1 MHIVVVG
8 AGIIGLTSAH
18 ALLEAG
24 HHVTVIDSAGGPAS
38 GTSQRNGAQMS
49 YAFVA
54 PLASPATLR
63 ALPSMLLDRQSPLRF
78 RPGLSPAIWRWCLR
92 FLLACN
98 SRQALATTRGL
109 LELAELSRQQFTQW
123 RSRHDDAQIHFRRN
137 GKLVLYRDAS
147 SWNSARRQLAS
158 QAAWGPPQ
166 QLCDASRCVDIE
178 PALRADRMPII
189 GGVLTPDEEVADCEL
204 VCRQLLQD
212 MQGHERFEAL
222 WHTRALRWETARPR
236 AAALMA
242 EDAEGRGLRLA
253 ADAFVVANGIG
264 APQLLRSLGITL
276 SVAPL
281 KGYSIE
287 LPASSLAQCPIHSI
301 TDSARK
307 IVFAPLGDGPQRR
320 LRVAGMAE
328 LVGHDLRID
337 AGRIEQLL
345 DATDRCFGLRE
356 RPRDIHPWAG
366 LRPATPTG
374 LPVIGAARAWSNV
387 FINAGHGALG
397 QTLSFG
403 AAARLCGLVLRT
415 RDGAVPAPAG
425 SSAHSPRAG

>member
-24 HHVTVIDSAGGPAS
+24 HHVTLIDSASGPAS
-38 GTSQRNGAQMS
+38 GTSHRNGAQMS

-54 PLASPATLR
+54 PLASADTLR
-63 ALPSMLLDRQSPLRF
+63 SLPSLLLDRQSPLRF

-92 FLLACN
+92 FLWACN
-98 SRQALATTRGL
+98 SRQAMATTRGL
-109 LELAELSRQQFTQW
+109 LELARTSQQQFTQW
-123 RSRHDDAQIHFRRN
+123 RSRHADAQIHFQRN
-137 GKLVLYRDAS
+137 GKLVLYRDAR
-147 SWNSARRQLAS
+147 SWEAAQRQLAA

-166 QLCDASRCVDIE
+166 QLCDASQCVDIE
-178 PALRADRMPII
+178 PALRADRAPLA
-189 GGVLTPDEEVADCEL
+189 GGVLTPGEEVADCAM
-204 VCRQLLQD
+204 VCRQLLHD
-212 MQGHERFEAL
+212 VRGHPRFEAR
-222 WHTRALRWETARPR
+222 WRTRALRWKTTRTR
-236 AAALMA
+236 AVALLA
-242 EDAEGRGLRLA
+242 EDADGLASHLG
-253 ADAFVVANGIG
+253 ADGFVVANGVN
-264 APQLLRSLGITL
+264 APALLRPLDTHL
-276 SVAPL
+276 PVAPL

-287 LPASSLAQCPIHSI
+287 LPAASLAHCPTHSI

-307 IVFAPLGDGPQRR
+307 VVFAPLGDGADRR

-345 DATDRCFGLRE
+345 DATHHCFGVID
-356 RPRDIHPWAG
+356 RPADIHPWAG

-374 LPVIGAARAWSNV
+374 LPVIGAARAWPNV

-403 AAARLCGLVLRT
+403 AAARLCSLIDQGLRP
-415 RDGAVPAPAG
+415 GP
-425 SSAHSPRAG
+425 